1 MEFIGY
7 DISAY
12 DKLFKNF
19 VCLDMNFQTYEEAKE
34 YAFIL
39 FGSEMPTPA
48 KFKINGIVDDKNL
61 KTISMF
67 KSYKRHGRV
76 YIKQIN

>member
-12 DKLFKNF
+12 DKLFESF

-34 YAFIL
+34 YAFTM
-39 FGSEMPTPA
+39 FTSEIPTPA

-67 KSYKRHGRV
+67 KSYKRHGCV